1 MYVESS
7 LDGPDAQGVEP
18 RPSGPSSTEY
28 ESPLVARS
36 LGMPS
41 SAAAA
46 DCPTSD
52 TASSMGGGP
61 AVTRTM
67 RSSSSYEKFER
78 HEEVREMHT
87 TAGGPMPALAPQP
100 QYHHTP
106 SRFQFACD
114 TSAPTE
120 LSKMQDE
127 AQKRRE
133 LFHARVA
140 EIEKRAASWT
150 ARLANETIDRELHHE
165 EVMEKSIKQPLE
177 DAAERVMDRL
187 EKRLGSHSLL
197 LGDGRESE
205 AATNNDDDN
214 DNADKEENA
223 RKKVPS
229 IMALDRKAT
238 DLEEKLIQHSSN
250 SYNARV
256 EHFDTKID
264 TLTDEVQPALRL
276 ETIKADQREAVLNR
290 QYIAIAADATRWYAE
305 ENAARVTERVI
316 DRLEKRLGSHSLL
329 LGDGRES
336 EAATNN
342 DDDNDNAD
350 KEENARKKVPSIM
363 ALDRKATDLEEK
375 LIQHSSNSYNAR
387 VEHFDTKIDTLT
399 DEVQPALRLETI
411 KADQRE
417 AVLNRQYIAIAAD
430 ATRWYAEEN
439 AARVAEHQMLR
450 TTRNEKAAEQPP
462 DAEKILADIRAF
474 RQLLEDERSE
484 RQRADEEIMSTIIE
498 TRKAWQK
505 IVIESLGE

>member
-1 MYVESS
+1 
-7 LDGPDAQGVEP
+7 
-18 RPSGPSSTEY
+18 
-28 ESPLVARS
+28 
-36 LGMPS
+36 
-41 SAAAA
+41 
-46 DCPTSD
+46 
-52 TASSMGGGP
+52 
-61 AVTRTM
+61 
-67 RSSSSYEKFER
+67 
-78 HEEVREMHT
+78 MHT
-87 TAGGPMPALAPQP
+87 AAGGPMPALVPQP
-100 QYHHTP
+100 QPHHTP

-120 LSKMQDE
+120 LAKMQDE

-165 EVMEKSIKQPLE
+165 EVMENSIKQPLE
-177 DAAERVMDRL
+177 DAAERIMDRL

-205 AATNNDDDN
+205 AA
-214 DNADKEENA
+214 
-223 RKKVPS
+223 
-229 IMALDRKAT
+229 AT
-238 DLEEKLIQHSSN
+238 
-250 SYNARV
+250 
-256 EHFDTKID
+256 
-264 TLTDEVQPALRL
+264 
-276 ETIKADQREAVLNR
+276 
-290 QYIAIAADATRWYAE
+290 
-305 ENAARVTERVI
+305 
-316 DRLEKRLGSHSLL
+316 
-329 LGDGRES
+329 
-336 EAATNN
+336 N

-439 AARVAEHQMLR
+439 AARVAEHEILR

>member
-120 LSKMQDE
+120 LSKMQYE

-177 DAAERVMDRL
+177 DAAERVM
-187 EKRLGSHSLL
+187 
-197 LGDGRESE
+197 
-205 AATNNDDDN
+205 
-214 DNADKEENA
+214 
-223 RKKVPS
+223 
-229 IMALDRKAT
+229 
-238 DLEEKLIQHSSN
+238 
-250 SYNARV
+250 
-256 EHFDTKID
+256 
-264 TLTDEVQPALRL
+264 
-276 ETIKADQREAVLNR
+276 
-290 QYIAIAADATRWYAE
+290 
-305 ENAARVTERVI
+305 

>member
-1 MYVESS
+1 MYAES

-87 TAGGPMPALAPQP
+87 TRAPQS

-197 LGDGRESE
+197 LGAGRESE
-205 AATNNDDDN
+205 AAANNDD
-214 DNADKEENA
+214 
-223 RKKVPS
+223 
-229 IMALDRKAT
+229 
-238 DLEEKLIQHSSN
+238 
-250 SYNARV
+250 
-256 EHFDTKID
+256 
-264 TLTDEVQPALRL
+264 
-276 ETIKADQREAVLNR
+276 
-290 QYIAIAADATRWYAE
+290 
-305 ENAARVTERVI
+305 
-316 DRLEKRLGSHSLL
+316 
-329 LGDGRES
+329 
-336 EAATNN
+336 

>member
-1 MYVESS
+1 
-7 LDGPDAQGVEP
+7 
-18 RPSGPSSTEY
+18 
-28 ESPLVARS
+28 
-36 LGMPS
+36 
-41 SAAAA
+41 
-46 DCPTSD
+46 
-52 TASSMGGGP
+52 
-61 AVTRTM
+61 
-67 RSSSSYEKFER
+67 
-78 HEEVREMHT
+78 MHT
-87 TAGGPMPALAPQP
+87 TAGGQMPALA
-100 QYHHTP
+100 
-106 SRFQFACD
+106 RFQFACD

-197 LGDGRESE
+197 LGAGRESE
-205 AATNNDDDN
+205 AAANNDDD
-214 DNADKEENA
+214 D
-223 RKKVPS
+223 
-229 IMALDRKAT
+229 
-238 DLEEKLIQHSSN
+238 
-250 SYNARV
+250 
-256 EHFDTKID
+256 
-264 TLTDEVQPALRL
+264 
-276 ETIKADQREAVLNR
+276 
-290 QYIAIAADATRWYAE
+290 
-305 ENAARVTERVI
+305 
-316 DRLEKRLGSHSLL
+316 
-329 LGDGRES
+329 
-336 EAATNN
+336 

>member
-1 MYVESS
+1 M
-7 LDGPDAQGVEP
+7 
-18 RPSGPSSTEY
+18 
-28 ESPLVARS
+28 
-36 LGMPS
+36 
-41 SAAAA
+41 
-46 DCPTSD
+46 
-52 TASSMGGGP
+52 
-61 AVTRTM
+61 TRTM

-87 TAGGPMPALAPQP
+87 TAGGPMPALSPQL

-120 LSKMQDE
+120 LAKMQDE

-205 AATNNDDDN
+205 AAANNDDDN
-214 DNADKEENA
+214 DN
-223 RKKVPS
+223 
-229 IMALDRKAT
+229 
-238 DLEEKLIQHSSN
+238 
-250 SYNARV
+250 
-256 EHFDTKID
+256 
-264 TLTDEVQPALRL
+264 
-276 ETIKADQREAVLNR
+276 
-290 QYIAIAADATRWYAE
+290 
-305 ENAARVTERVI
+305 
-316 DRLEKRLGSHSLL
+316 
-329 LGDGRES
+329 
-336 EAATNN
+336 
-342 DDDNDNAD
+342 NAD

-439 AARVAEHQMLR
+439 AARVAEHEILR

>member
-1 MYVESS
+1 
-7 LDGPDAQGVEP
+7 
-18 RPSGPSSTEY
+18 
-28 ESPLVARS
+28 
-36 LGMPS
+36 
-41 SAAAA
+41 
-46 DCPTSD
+46 
-52 TASSMGGGP
+52 
-61 AVTRTM
+61 
-67 RSSSSYEKFER
+67 
-78 HEEVREMHT
+78 MHT
-87 TAGGPMPALAPQP
+87 TAGGQQMPALAPQP
-100 QYHHTP
+100 QPQYHTP

-197 LGDGRESE
+197 LGAGRESE
-205 AATNNDDDN
+205 AAANDDDDDDN

-290 QYIAIAADATRWYAE
+290 QYIAIAADATRW
-305 ENAARVTERVI
+305 
-316 DRLEKRLGSHSLL
+316 
-329 LGDGRES
+329 
-336 EAATNN
+336 
-342 DDDNDNAD
+342 
-350 KEENARKKVPSIM
+350 
-363 ALDRKATDLEEK
+363 
-375 LIQHSSNSYNAR
+375 
-387 VEHFDTKIDTLT
+387 
-399 DEVQPALRLETI
+399 
-411 KADQRE
+411 
-417 AVLNRQYIAIAAD
+417 
-430 ATRWYAEEN
+430 
-439 AARVAEHQMLR
+439 
-450 TTRNEKAAEQPP
+450 
-462 DAEKILADIRAF
+462 
-474 RQLLEDERSE
+474 
-484 RQRADEEIMSTIIE
+484 
-498 TRKAWQK
+498 
-505 IVIESLGE
+505 